1 MRAIGAAPG
10 GVTARITVLYT
21 LLLGFNGAAWVL
33 LFLAATHY
41 PRLGPLGLVA
51 YTLGLRHAVDADHIA
66 AIDNT
71 TRKLLGEGKK
81 PVAVGFFFS
90 LGHSTVVVVLSVL
103 LALSTAYVQ
112 QHLPVLKAAGAVV
125 GTLISSLFLLL
136 IGIINLVALSSLYK
150 VWRQVSRG
158 GGYDDGSLEAC
169 LGNRGL
175 VARLL
180 KPMLKVV
187 GTSWNM
193 YPIGLL
199 FGLGFDTAS
208 QIALYG
214 FQGSALSKGMPLS
227 YILLLPALFTAGMS
241 LLDTTD
247 GVLMLGA
254 YGWAFVR
261 PIRKLYYNMTIT
273 LISVLI
279 ALGVGGLEAL
289 QVLSTQLKWTGG
301 FWTVINDGQRLNSQ
315 TLGFYIIGTF
325 ILSWGVSTAL
335 YKWRGYDD
343 RAEASSPSRS
353 PA

>member
-1 MRAIGAAPG
+1 MRAIGPAPG
-10 GVTARITVLYT
+10 GVKARITALYT
-21 LLLGFNGAAWVL
+21 LLLGFHGVAWVL
-33 LFLAATHY
+33 LFLAATRY
-41 PRLGPLGLVA
+41 PQLGPLGLVA

-71 TRKLLGEGKK
+71 TRKLLGDGQK

-90 LGHSTVVVVLSVL
+90 LGHATVVVVLSVL

-112 QHLPVLKAAGAVV
+112 QHLPALKAAGAVV

-136 IGIINLVALSSLYK
+136 IGLINLVGLSSLYK
-150 VWRQVSRG
+150 MWRQVSRG
-158 GGYDDGSLEAC
+158 GGYDDGSLEEC
-169 LGNRGL
+169 LGRRGL

-187 GTSWNM
+187 GNSWTM

-214 FQGSALSKGMPLS
+214 FQGSALSKGMPLG
-227 YILLLPALFTAGMS
+227 YILVLPALFTAGMS

-261 PIRKLYYNMTIT
+261 PIRKLYYNMTLT

-289 QVLSTQLKWTGG
+289 QVLSIQLKWTGG
-301 FWTVINDGQRLNSQ
+301 LWTIVNDGQRLNSQ

-325 ILSWGVSTAL
+325 ILSWGVSIAL

>member
-1 MRAIGAAPG
+1 MRALSAAPG
-10 GVTARITVLYT
+10 GVKTRITVLYT
-21 LLLGFNGAAWVL
+21 LLLGFNAAAWVL
-33 LFLAATHY
+33 LFLAATRY
-41 PRLGPLGLVA
+41 PQLGPLGLVA
-51 YTLGLRHAVDADHIA
+51 YMLGLRHAVDADHIA

-112 QHLPVLKAAGAVV
+112 QHLPALKAAGAVV

-158 GGYDDGSLEAC
+158 GYDDGSLEEC
-169 LGNRGL
+169 LGSRGL

-187 GTSWNM
+187 DTSWKM

-214 FQGSALSKGMPLS
+214 FQGSALSKGMPFS

-254 YGWAFVR
+254 YGWAFVK

-315 TLGFYIIGTF
+315 TLGCYIIGTF